1 MCKTIAKN
9 IQQVLHLRQ
18 EPRMKI
24 LNSVLLSLVTSCC
37 FIAFTLVA
45 ATATAT
51 AADGDLAAALASAA
65 RPGVDVENDARRK
78 PLDMLVFAGLQSG
91 MDVFEMEAGAG
102 YYTEILSRAVGADG
116 SVVLQHTP
124 GLMGFVGDGIDVR
137 TTNNRLANVRVSITN
152 FDALD
157 AADNSM
163 DMVTWILGPH
173 ELGFAPG
180 GNSMGDPA
188 ATFREI
194 ARILKPGGVLLASDH
209 IAPVGTGLEAGG
221 TLHRIQESVVTDLAT
236 TAGLKE
242 LRSSNILKNPDDPLT
257 VGVFDPSIRGKTS
270 QFIVLY
276 QK

>member
-1 MCKTIAKN
+1 
-9 IQQVLHLRQ
+9 
-18 EPRMKI
+18 MKI

-45 ATATAT
+45 ATAT

>member
-1 MCKTIAKN
+1 
-9 IQQVLHLRQ
+9 
-18 EPRMKI
+18 MKI